1 MISGYADSGRE
12 RRCVMLI
19 ISDAQI
25 PQTGRPAS
33 PIPTNCGW
41 IRDLN
46 HSSFFESSGY
56 DAFVLTS
63 AELAWVDMRQSRKP
77 LMSVPHRRH
86 PDDHSL
92 SMELFD
98 TKSTVTTAFL
108 HSRFNSLVT
117 THCFTSAEIPAL
129 LGPASRFHSPVP
141 PDATVPVSFG
151 LGILPCRAVARGDPD
166 EATVERY
173 LKNENLRFF
182 TGFGIGKDLDVTQRV
197 YASQNLCG
205 HDPEFTLLVKPDSLR
220 RSAPYV
226 VEGSD
231 DDADEGMELEMRG
244 LSFEGTEQAEEAGI
258 EFGNPCIGER
268 VAGPIRLTTN
278 FHKLYRHAF
287 TDDVESLKT
296 STEEDAENTIEHSAA
311 HLKALLLKRADKHD
325 LGIISLL
332 NLQQPARLY
341 DHLERFETRI
351 RALLAEDSLG
361 EYQITSLI
369 AFSSDNSEFLVP
381 PADAVD
387 SAARIPATISILPLY
402 NKLLETWVTPLPE
415 HTPGN
420 ARLRRERL
428 CRMLATE
435 TWLSSIG
442 LHLEPST
449 QDLPPVPDS
458 QIDQTLLPSEPLL
471 RIRTYAN
478 VGTRIALPEGLQGV
492 LDRWEV
498 GEDPWDYEYVPDEQS
513 GGARKKMKKRGNSNR
528 RKRGNEAGTA
538 RRSDVESWQ
547 NQIASQP
554 PAIVVSSQPPPRGP
568 GVGVSQTEGAAMSQV
583 ERGRNG
589 GRPGLA
595 ARKKRKTGF

>member
-1 MISGYADSGRE
+1 
-12 RRCVMLI
+12 MLI
-19 ISDAQI
+19 ISDAQS

-46 HSSFFESSGY
+46 HSSSFESGGY

-117 THCFTSAEIPAL
+117 THCFTSAEGPAL
-129 LGPASRFHSPVP
+129 LGPANRFHSPVP
-141 PDATVPVSFG
+141 SDVSVPVSFG
-151 LGILPCRAVARGDPD
+151 LGILPCRVVARGDPD
-166 EATVERY
+166 EATAERY
-173 LKNENLRFF
+173 IKNENLRFF

-197 YASQNLCG
+197 YASQDLCG
-205 HDPEFTLLVKPDSLR
+205 QDPGFKLVGKPGSLR
-220 RSAPYV
+220 RSVPYV

-231 DDADEGMELEMRG
+231 GGMELEMRG
-244 LSFEGTEQAEEAGI
+244 LSFEGAEQAEEAGI
-258 EFGNPCIGER
+258 EFGNPCVGER
-268 VAGPIRLTTN
+268 VVGPIQFKTD
-278 FHKLYRHAF
+278 FHKLYKHAF
-287 TDDVESLKT
+287 VDDVESFKT
-296 STEEDAENTIEHSAA
+296 STEEDVENTIEHSAA
-311 HLKALLLKRADKHD
+311 HLRALLLKRADKHD

-341 DHLERFETRI
+341 NRLGDFETRI
-351 RALLAEDSLG
+351 RALLAEDALG

-369 AFSSDNSEFLVP
+369 ASSSDNSGFFEP
-381 PADAVD
+381 PADTAD
-387 SAARIPATISILPLY
+387 AGARIPTTTISILPLY
-402 NKLLETWVTPLPE
+402 KKLLETWVAPLPE

-435 TWLSSIG
+435 AWLSSIG

-449 QDLPPVPDS
+449 QDLPPVSDP
-458 QIDQTLLPSEPLL
+458 QADQTLPLLLPEPLL

-478 VGTRIALPEGLQGV
+478 VNARIALPEGLHGV

-498 GEDPWDYEYVPDEQS
+498 GEDPWEYEYVPDEQS
-513 GGARKKMKKRGNSNR
+513 GSGARKKKTKKRGSSSTR
-528 RKRGNEAGTA
+528 RKRSDETNSA

-554 PAIVVSSQPPPRGP
+554 PAIVVSGGGGP
-568 GVGVSQTEGAAMSQV
+568 GAGSSQAEGAVMSQV